1 MKIRHMALLSLL
13 ALVLMACGG
22 RTETTPE
29 PTPKDSTPA
38 RPTPSESP
46 LPEPGTSPL
55 SPLAPPTDPI
65 AAAAVAYLATE
76 LNVPPDRVL
85 VLSIEPVNWPDASLG
100 CPQPGMMYAQVISPG
115 YRIVLEAGG
124 EQYDLHTD
132 QTGQKAIICGS
143 DIEDLSTPEAAFQTL
158 LAHLTQ
164 TFPGFGLNQQE
175 EWASQDITTAG
186 LLGSSTWAWRSGEW
200 TLEMT
205 FPIVPQPS
213 YECVLFHQ
221 QAGTVWSGTLET
233 GDQVTPTYDEPSLS
247 FDPGSCDESI
257 PPDSLQ
263 EWAKLKV
270 SVENGAIHVE
280 QNLSYVCCAELA
292 LAAGRDGEI
301 IRIIETNV
309 GEVCRCMCGY
319 AVTADLTGLPSG
331 TYTVEVWGVQHF
343 DVHPL
348 EMLGS
353 AKVTIP

>member
-55 SPLAPPTDPI
+55 SPLASPTDPV

-132 QTGQKAIICGS
+132 QTGRKVIICGS
-143 DIEDLSTPEAAFQTL
+143 DTENLSTPEAAFQTL
-158 LAHLTQ
+158 LAHLT
-164 TFPGFGLNQQE
+164 
-175 EWASQDITTAG
+175 
-186 LLGSSTWAWRSGEW
+186 
-200 TLEMT
+200 
-205 FPIVPQPS
+205 
-213 YECVLFHQ
+213 
-221 QAGTVWSGTLET
+221 
-233 GDQVTPTYDEPSLS
+233 
-247 FDPGSCDESI
+247 
-257 PPDSLQ
+257 
-263 EWAKLKV
+263 
-270 SVENGAIHVE
+270 
-280 QNLSYVCCAELA
+280 
-292 LAAGRDGEI
+292 
-301 IRIIETNV
+301 
-309 GEVCRCMCGY
+309 
-319 AVTADLTGLPSG
+319 
-331 TYTVEVWGVQHF
+331 
-343 DVHPL
+343 
-348 EMLGS
+348 
-353 AKVTIP
+353 